1 MWNLVCI
8 TKAEELLFKLTWFGA
23 RSSNDSADYRATN
36 PPFPSFLLPAR
47 GKKNR
52 RDQQRQRNVSPAA
65 QWQIIHNLAQKFD
78 LAAVN
83 TVARPRPR
91 LRPSPRR
98 FVLVF
103 FHSRFS
109 LVGFSC
115 AANTYFCLSSCLA
128 IRRFA

>member
-1 MWNLVCI
+1 MTRQI
-8 TKAEELLFKLTWFGA
+8 TEQPTHLFQA
-23 RSSNDSADYRATN
+23 SC
-36 PPFPSFLLPAR
+36 FLLEE
-47 GKKNR
+47 KKNR